1 MQKNLTQ
8 PVILRHYGLMDTKQ
22 AAPIPRQE
30 STASRIR
37 ARILAEGER
46 FWTYQ
51 DFDAFPLGTA
61 AQALSR
67 LTKEGILQRTGKGL
81 YYRPRQTSLGKSR
94 PSQART
100 AELSAKH
107 KLYPTGIAAANIL
120 GFTTQNAARPQYAT
134 SGTNTPTKLHGSKV
148 YTRRPVERD
157 NLSIEDGALLEF
169 LRARGNTSELSAE
182 QTARKLVKELQ
193 DRKRFE
199 RIATAAQS
207 EPPRVRA
214 MLGAIAEETK
224 QPKPIIESLRQS
236 LNELSRFDFGLLR
249 ALKYAQQWQAK

>member
-1 MQKNLTQ
+1 M
-8 PVILRHYGLMDTKQ
+8 HYGLMATKQ
-22 AAPIPRQE
+22 RAPIPRQE

-37 ARILAEGER
+37 ACILADGER
-46 FWTYQ
+46 FWTYK
-51 DFDAFPLGTA
+51 DFDVFPLGTA

-107 KLYPTGIAAANIL
+107 TLHPSGIAAANIL
-120 GFTTQNAARPQYAT
+120 GFTTQNAARPQFAT
-134 SGTNTPTKLHGSKV
+134 SGTNAPTKFHGSKV

-182 QTARKLVKELQ
+182 QTARKLVKELRDQ
-193 DRKRFE
+193 KRFQ
-199 RIATAAQS
+199 RIATAARA

-224 QPKPIIESLRQS
+224 QPKPVIESLRQS

-249 ALKYAQQWQAK
+249 ALKYAERWQAK

>member
-1 MQKNLTQ
+1 MA
-8 PVILRHYGLMDTKQ
+8 TKQ
-22 AAPIPRQE
+22 TAPIPRQD

-51 DFDAFPLGTA
+51 DFDAYPLGTA

-67 LTKEGILQRTGKGL
+67 LTKEGILERTGKGL

-94 PSQART
+94 PSQARN

-107 KLYPTGIAAANIL
+107 KLYPSGIAAANIL

-157 NLSIEDGALLEF
+157 NLSTEDGALLEF

-182 QTARKLVKELQ
+182 QTAAGSSSRNFKTANASSESRRQHNPNRQEFGRCLALSQ
-193 DRKRFE
+193 KRPSN
-199 RIATAAQS
+199 RR
-207 EPPRVRA
+207 P
-214 MLGAIAEETK
+214 
-224 QPKPIIESLRQS
+224 
-236 LNELSRFDFGLLR
+236 
-249 ALKYAQQWQAK
+249 